1 MVDESD
7 PSSYREHQSYTWFHE
22 RYDDAANQVI
32 EFFGGDFLSLTGR
45 SVADIGCG
53 DGIIDLG
60 VAHKSLPARLVGF
73 DTTPT
78 DRSLLLNL
86 ARTEGVAEELPPCL
100 HFVTSQEDR
109 IPAEDDSF
117 DYVFSWSAFD
127 HVENPQALI
136 GEIRRVLRPK
146 GVLMIQVYPFFH
158 SQHGSHLPHWYPD
171 GFAQLLHSFDEIQDR
186 IRSEPG
192 ADPQCS
198 EAAITEYRKLN
209 RITLNGLQEA
219 LRLGGFRVSK
229 LEVITGPI
237 HIPPEISELPLS
249 ILAVE
254 GAKLLAVPES
264 RSAIP
269 EVR

>member
-1 MVDESD
+1 MNTWE
-7 PSSYREHQSYTWFHE
+7 YHGHQSSTWFQE

-32 EFFGGDFLSLTGR
+32 EFFGGDFFTLTGR

-60 VAHKSLPARLVGF
+60 VAHKSLPSRLVGF

-78 DRSLLLNL
+78 DPSLLLSL
-86 ARTEGVAEELPPCL
+86 AHREGVAEELPACL

-117 DYVFSWSAFD
+117 DYVFSWSAFE
-127 HVENPQALI
+127 HVQHPAAVLE
-136 GEIRRVLRPK
+136 EIHRVLRPN
-146 GVLMIQVYPFFH
+146 GVLMVHVYPFFY
-158 SQHGSHLPHWYPD
+158 SQHGSHLVHWYPD

-186 IRSEPG
+186 IRSEPAAG
-192 ADPQCS
+192 PQRA
-198 EAAITEYRKLN
+198 EAAIAEYRKLN
-209 RITLNGLQEA
+209 RITLDGLQEA

-229 LEVITGPI
+229 LEVIAGPI
-237 HIPPEISELPLS
+237 HIPAEISEIPLS
-249 ILAVE
+249 MLAVE

-264 RSAIP
+264 RTPIP
-269 EVR
+269 PVR